1 MRRLEQPSRLALCGL
16 GLLVAGCH
24 PPAVSYAPSNTRL
37 YPDVQTALSCAREA
51 LPAAGFPVPPRFS
64 SNPQDS
70 GVVVGERQ
78 IMDERAYVAARAR
91 VRVLPTADTAVWL
104 DVTATSASS
113 EAIHARDMV
122 KLACVFPARADRP
135 AP

>member
-1 MRRLEQPSRLALCGL
+1 MWRLGQPSGLVLCSL

-24 PPAVSYAPSNTRL
+24 PPAVNYVPSNTRF

-51 LPAAGFPVPPRFS
+51 LPAAGFAVPPRFS

-91 VRVLPTADTAVWL
+91 VRVLPTGDTAVWL

-122 KLACVFPARADRP
+122 ELACVFPPRAGKP
-135 AP
+135 AS